1 MPHVFASSFA
11 DKADVAA
18 FKKAKAK
25 GMTDQE
31 AFKFGDNGVGFT
43 GLDCTDEAIPFIALP
58 REDWMERFGSKA
70 KASRQPV
77 MVTINGKTVTC
88 IIGDT
93 MPSRKNIKN
102 GCGIDLAPGAQ
113 KAFGL
118 TPPFKVSAEW
128 KWPAICVC

>member
-1 MPHVFASSFA
+1 MKVKASSFA

-25 GMTDQE
+25 GMSDQE
-31 AFKFGDNGVGFT
+31 AFKFGDNGIGFT
-43 GLDCTDEAIPFIALP
+43 GLDCTDESIPFVALP
-58 REDWMERFGSKA
+58 REDWMEKFGTKA

-77 MVTINGKTVTC
+77 NVTIKGKTVRC
-88 IIGDT
+88 LIGDT
-93 MPSRKNIKN
+93 MPSRANIKN

-118 TPPFKVSAEW
+118 KPPFTVPAEW
-128 KWPAICVC
+128 EWV